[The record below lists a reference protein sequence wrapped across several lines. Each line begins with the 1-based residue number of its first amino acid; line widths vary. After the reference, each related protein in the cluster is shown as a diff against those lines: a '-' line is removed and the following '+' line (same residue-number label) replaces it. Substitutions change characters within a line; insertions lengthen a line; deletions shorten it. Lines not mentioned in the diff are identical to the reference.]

1 MVSSQDALAVAFIV
15 GIGAFSVF
23 FFYPEIQKL
32 IETIQHPESLRPP
45 SKGLFADNPIVGR
58 GVDERLSLP
67 KINIPTSRVVANAA
81 FIHDLST
88 EE

>member
-1 MVSSQDALAVAFIV
+1 MVRLVEVGGIVLLAGLAVLGV
-15 GIGAFSVF
+15 GM
-23 FFYPEIQKL
+23 YWPEIKQAIDL
-32 IETIQHPESLRPP
+32 IQHPPAKV
-45 SKGLFADNPIVGR
+45 KGLFADNPIVGR